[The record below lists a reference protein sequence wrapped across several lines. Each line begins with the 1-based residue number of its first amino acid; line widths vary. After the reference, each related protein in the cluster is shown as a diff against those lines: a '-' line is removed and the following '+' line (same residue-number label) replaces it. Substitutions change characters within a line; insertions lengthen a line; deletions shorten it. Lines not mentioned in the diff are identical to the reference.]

1 MPIPLS
7 HKNVCLHGRQDP
19 AAACLDRKPH
29 LYMVQALL
37 VCEAGHKRST
47 VYAASRFASTALHG
61 LLGAAGPAATNFDA
75 LAIKHIQHDTITGE
89 ALGACRHRHIA

>member
-89 ALGACRHRHIA
+89 ASGACRHRYIA